1 MTKQS
6 IQQHQFNAFDFT
18 ILLLCGIVPV
28 TLALFI
34 ARKICLSRPAVFVL
48 QKFPRSPFCLVALI
62 TSITKNKSKI
72 LERNI
77 MKLCIMQPGPPAFC
91 LMIL

>member
-28 TLALFI
+28 TLVLFI
-34 ARKICLSRPAVFVL
+34 ALKICLSRRAVFVL
-48 QKFPRSPFCLVALI
+48 QKFLRSPLYHVPLVI
-62 TSITKNKSKI
+62 TSITENNFSKCKSD
-72 LERNI
+72 L
-77 MKLCIMQPGPPAFC
+77 QF
-91 LMIL
+91 LMCRKTVFVKQ

>member
-28 TLALFI
+28 TLVLFI
-34 ARKICLSRPAVFVL
+34 ALKICLSRRAVFVL
-48 QKFPRSPFCLVALI
+48 QKFLRSPFCLVALVI
-62 TSITKNKSKI
+62 TSITENKSKI

-77 MKLCIMQPGPPAFC
+77 MKLCIM
-91 LMIL
+91 